1 MAIKLPKNKHVKPLG
16 KRLHGFRKNSTTE
29 EKMCGLSQNASMRCK
44 SFIFGNLALAG
55 SWVLFTLALL
65 AAAWLPAKLIESR
78 TIFLW
83 YCLIITVFWAFY
95 FITYMGSWVQSRYAD
110 KPVRQWLYLTGA
122 TAIITLALICCV
134 WALPVLLITMPLLFC
149 SNRSGKT
156 ALLGVVAGIGEFAAL
171 CSTVLLAL
179 LLKALLLG
187 EWAFEG
193 SSFRCDMVL
202 LICGVLAIAGLL
214 ARGKMLANGEWT
226 LKSVLRKPA
235 TVIIWSITVISVV
248 ATIAADKMQEQILE
262 NTKAEAEKV
271 FAGELSASGMEKFY
285 VAGRV
290 VDAGFYN
297 ELNTLAN
304 KVNQAM
310 FFKRSKGEGEGKKF
324 VKPTAEDL
332 KKRSAAFAA
341 NAKDYAA
348 LNKLIAGDIPAYPIT
363 FADGNLLE
371 LKEPQ
376 ARIIRSAAFALMTQ
390 MRYDSK
396 NILEYSKLY
405 FKLINSLN
413 GTSSVTLLQTKQI
426 KFWCKTVEMLKAGK
440 KISDEQFKA
449 LQALAKAE
457 AKNFNRDDLLQ
468 KLAYTE
474 AIFAYDLYRVHSLT
488 TISATGAYFKYD
500 RTEAL
505 RSLIDYA
512 KTGKLTAPQR
522 GVAKKLTV
530 PFEIY
535 ADQFSEIRSTLNE
548 L

>member
-1 MAIKLPKNKHVKPLG
+1 MHFIYIHAIIKMLPEKNHTKEK
-16 KRLHGFRKNSTTE
+16 
-29 EKMCGLSQNASMRCK
+29 KMCGLSQNASMRCK
-44 SFIFGNLALAG
+44 SFIFGNLALVG

-65 AAAWLPAKLIESR
+65 AAAWLPAKVVESN
-78 TIFLW
+78 TILVG
-83 YCLIITVFWAFY
+83 YCLLATVLWAFY
-95 FITYMGSWVQSRYAD
+95 FITYLGSWVQSRYAD
-110 KPVRQWLYLTGA
+110 KPLRQWICLIGA
-122 TAIITLALICCV
+122 VAIMALSLICCV
-134 WALPVLLITMPLLFC
+134 WVLPVLLIVMPLLLC
-149 SNRSGKT
+149 GKRDGKT

-171 CSTVLLAL
+171 CSTVLLGL

-187 EWAFEG
+187 EWEFEG

-235 TVIIWSITVISVV
+235 TVVIWSVTVLSVI
-248 ATIAADKMQEQILE
+248 ATIAADKIQGKILGS
-262 NTKAEAEKV
+262 TKAEAEKV
-271 FAGELSASGMEKFY
+271 FGGELSAVGMKKLY
-285 VAGRV
+285 VDGRAV
-290 VDAGFYN
+290 NAVFYN

-304 KVNQAM
+304 KVNKAM
-310 FFKRSKGEGEGKKF
+310 RFKRSKGEGKKF
-324 VKPTAEDL
+324 AKPTAEDM
-332 KKRSAAFAA
+332 KKRAAAFAA

-348 LNKLIAGDIPAYPIT
+348 LNKLIAGDIPAYPIA
-363 FADGNLLE
+363 FVDGNLLE
-371 LKEPQ
+371 LKQPQ

-413 GTSSVTLLQTKQI
+413 GTASVTLLQTKQI
-426 KFWCKTVEMLKAGK
+426 KFWCKTVEMLKADK

-457 AKNFNRDDLLQ
+457 AKNFNSDNLLK

-474 AIFAYDLYRVHSLT
+474 AIFAYDLYRAHSLT

-512 KTGKLTAPQR
+512 QTGKLTAPQR

-530 PFEIY
+530 PFEVY
-535 ADQFSEIRSTLNE
+535 ANQFSEIRSMLNE

>member
-1 MAIKLPKNKHVKPLG
+1 
-16 KRLHGFRKNSTTE
+16 
-29 EKMCGLSQNASMRCK
+29 MCDLSPNASMRCK
-44 SFIFGNLALAG
+44 SFIFGNLALVG
-55 SWVLFTLALL
+55 SWVLFTLVLL
-65 AAAWLPAKLIESR
+65 AAAWLPASAVASDTL
-78 TIFLW
+78 LVG
-83 YCLIITVFWAFY
+83 YCLLATVLWAFY
-95 FITYMGSWVQSRYAD
+95 FITYLGSWVQSRYAD
-110 KPVRQWLYLTGA
+110 KPLRQWLSLIGA
-122 TAIITLALICCV
+122 TAIIALSLVCCV
-134 WALPVLLITMPLLFC
+134 WVLPVLLIAMPLLLC
-149 SNRSGKT
+149 GKRDGKT

-171 CSTVLLAL
+171 CSTVLLGL

-187 EWAFEG
+187 EWEFEG

-226 LKSVLRKPA
+226 LKSVSRKPV
-235 TVIIWSITVISVV
+235 TVVIWSVTVLSVI
-248 ATIAADKMQEQILE
+248 ATIAADKMQGKILE

-271 FAGELSASGMEKFY
+271 FGGELSASGMKKLY
-285 VAGRV
+285 VDGRMINAV
-290 VDAGFYN
+290 FYN

-304 KVNQAM
+304 KVNKAM
-310 FFKRSKGEGEGKKF
+310 RFKRSKGKGEGKKF
-324 VKPTAEDL
+324 AKPTAEDM
-332 KKRSAAFAA
+332 KKRAAAFAA

-348 LNKLIAGDIPAYPIT
+348 LNKLIAGDIPAYPIA
-363 FADGNLLE
+363 FVDGNLLE
-371 LKEPQ
+371 LKQPQ

-396 NILEYSKLY
+396 NIVEYSKLY

-413 GTSSVTLLQTKQI
+413 GTASVTLLQTKQI

-457 AKNFNRDDLLQ
+457 AKNFNSDDLLK

-474 AIFAYDLYRVHSLT
+474 AIFAYDLYRAHSLT

-512 KTGKLTAPQR
+512 QTGKLIAPQR

-530 PFEIY
+530 PFEVY
-535 ADQFSEIRSTLNE
+535 ANQFSEIRSMLNE

>member
-1 MAIKLPKNKHVKPLG
+1 MHFIYIHAIIKSLPEKNHTKEK
-16 KRLHGFRKNSTTE
+16 
-29 EKMCGLSQNASMRCK
+29 KMCDLSPNASMRCK

-65 AAAWLPAKLIESR
+65 AAAWLPASAVASD
-78 TIFLW
+78 TIIVW
-83 YCLIITVFWAFY
+83 YCLLATVLWAFY
-95 FITYMGSWVQSRYAD
+95 FITYLGSWVQSRYAD
-110 KPVRQWLYLTGA
+110 KPLRQWLALIGA
-122 TAIITLALICCV
+122 TAIIALSLVCCV
-134 WALPVLLITMPLLFC
+134 WVLPVLLIAMPLLLC
-149 SNRSGKT
+149 GKRDGRT

-171 CSTVLLAL
+171 CSTVLLGL

-187 EWAFEG
+187 EWEFEG

-214 ARGKMLANGEWT
+214 ARGKMLANCEWT
-226 LKSVLRKPA
+226 LKSVLRKPV
-235 TVIIWSITVISVV
+235 TVVIWSVTVLSVI
-248 ATIAADKMQEQILE
+248 ATIAAEKIQGKILE
-262 NTKAEAEKV
+262 DTKAEAEKV
-271 FAGELSASGMEKFY
+271 FGGELSASGMKKLY
-285 VAGRV
+285 VDGRAV
-290 VDAGFYN
+290 NAVFYN

-304 KVNQAM
+304 KVNKAM
-310 FFKRSKGEGEGKKF
+310 RFKRFKGKGEGKKF

-332 KKRSAAFAA
+332 KKRAAAFAA

-348 LNKLIAGDIPAYPIT
+348 LNKLIAGDIPAYPIA
-363 FADGNLLE
+363 FVDGNLLE
-371 LKEPQ
+371 LKQPQ

-396 NILEYSKLY
+396 NIVEYSKLY

-413 GTSSVTLLQTKQI
+413 GTASVTLLQTKQI
-426 KFWCKTVEMLKAGK
+426 KFWCKTVEMLKADK

-457 AKNFNRDDLLQ
+457 AKNFNSDNLLK

-474 AIFAYDLYRVHSLT
+474 AIFAYDLYRAHSLT

-512 KTGKLTAPQR
+512 QTGKLTAPQR
-522 GVAKKLTV
+522 GVARKLTV
-530 PFEIY
+530 PFEVY
-535 ADQFSEIRSTLNE
+535 ANQFSEIRSMLNE

>member
-1 MAIKLPKNKHVKPLG
+1 
-16 KRLHGFRKNSTTE
+16 
-29 EKMCGLSQNASMRCK
+29 MCGLSQNASMRCK
-44 SFIFGNLALAG
+44 SFISGNLALAA

-65 AAAWLPAKLIESR
+65 AAAWLPAKTIASQD
-78 TIFLW
+78 IFLW
-83 YCLIITVFWAFY
+83 YCLLVTILWAFY
-95 FITYMGSWVQSRYAD
+95 IITYLGGWVQSRYAD
-110 KPVRQWLYLTGA
+110 KPLRQWLCLIGA
-122 TAIITLALICCV
+122 VAVASLALVYCIWV
-134 WALPVLLITMPLLFC
+134 LPVLLIAMPLALC
-149 SNRSGKT
+149 GRKDGKT
-156 ALLGVVAGIGEFAAL
+156 AFFAVVAGIGEFAAL
-171 CSTVLLAL
+171 CSTVLLGL
-179 LLKALLLG
+179 LLKALLVG
-187 EWAFEG
+187 EWEFEG

-226 LKSVLRKPA
+226 LKSVLRKPV
-235 TVIIWSITVISVV
+235 TVVIWSVVVLSVI
-248 ATIAADKMQEQILE
+248 ATIAADKMQGKILE

-271 FAGELSASGMEKFY
+271 FGGELSASGMKKLY
-285 VAGRV
+285 VDGRMIN
-290 VDAGFYN
+290 AGFYN

-304 KVNQAM
+304 KVNKAM
-310 FFKRSKGEGEGKKF
+310 RFKRSKGEGKKF
-324 VKPTAEDL
+324 AKPTAEDM
-332 KKRSAAFAA
+332 KKRAAAFAA

-348 LNKLIAGDIPAYPIT
+348 LNKLIAGDIPAYPIA
-363 FADGNLLE
+363 FVDGNLLE
-371 LKEPQ
+371 LKQPQ
-376 ARIIRSAAFALMTQ
+376 ARIIRSAASALMTQ

-396 NILEYSKLY
+396 NIVEYSKLY

-413 GTSSVTLLQTKQI
+413 GTASVMLLQTKQI

-457 AKNFNRDDLLQ
+457 AKQFSNEDLLK

-474 AIFAYDLYRVHSLT
+474 AIFAYDLYRAHSLT

-512 KTGKLTAPQR
+512 QTGKLTAPQR
-522 GVAKKLTV
+522 GVAKMLTV
-530 PFEIY
+530 PFEVY
-535 ADQFSEIRSTLNE
+535 ANQFSEIRSMLNE

>member
-1 MAIKLPKNKHVKPLG
+1 
-16 KRLHGFRKNSTTE
+16 
-29 EKMCGLSQNASMRCK
+29 MCDLFPNASMRCK

-65 AAAWLPAKLIESR
+65 AAAWLPAGAVASQ

-83 YCLIITVFWAFY
+83 YCLIITVVWAFY
-95 FITYMGSWVQSRYAD
+95 FITYMGSWLQSRYSD

-122 TAIITLALICCV
+122 TAIITLAVICCV
-134 WALPVLLITMPLLFC
+134 WALPVLLIAMPLLLC
-149 SNRSGKT
+149 GKRDGKT
-156 ALLGVVAGIGEFAAL
+156 ALLGVTAGIGEFAAL
-171 CSTVLLAL
+171 CSTVLLGL

-187 EWAFEG
+187 EWEFEG

-214 ARGKMLANGEWT
+214 ARGKMLANGEWS
-226 LKSVLRKPA
+226 LKSVLRKPVTVVIWSVVVLSVIA
-235 TVIIWSITVISVV
+235 TV
-248 ATIAADKMQEQILE
+248 AADKMQGKILE
-262 NTKAEAEKV
+262 STKAEAEKV
-271 FAGELSASGMEKFY
+271 FGGELSASGMKKFY
-285 VAGRV
+285 ADGRAV
-290 VDAGFYN
+290 NAVFYN

-304 KVNQAM
+304 KVNKAM
-310 FFKRSKGEGEGKKF
+310 RFKRFKGKGEGKKF
-324 VKPTAEDL
+324 VKPTAEDM
-332 KKRSAAFAA
+332 KKRAAAFAA

-348 LNKLIAGDIPAYPIT
+348 LNKLIAGDIPAYPI
-363 FADGNLLE
+363 AWEDGNLLE
-371 LKEPQ
+371 LKQPQ

-396 NILEYSKLY
+396 NIVEYSKLY

-413 GTSSVTLLQTKQI
+413 GTSSVTLMQAKQI
-426 KFWCKTVEMLKAGK
+426 KFWCKTVEMLKADK

-457 AKNFNRDDLLQ
+457 AKNFNSDNLLK

-474 AIFAYDLYRVHSLT
+474 AIFAYDLYRAHSLT

-512 KTGKLTAPQR
+512 QTGKLTAPQR
-522 GVAKKLTV
+522 GVAKMLTV
-530 PFEIY
+530 PFEVY
-535 ADQFSEIRSTLNE
+535 ANQFSEISSMLNE